1 MSKPRPV
8 IFDLF
13 GTLLNIDSLRADL
26 VAVVTDSRSF
36 EQTWR
41 DKLLGYMLA
50 TAIMRRYES
59 FDQLASEALA
69 YAASMHSV
77 KLSVSY
83 RHALVDGWRFLH
95 PYSDALLALRRL
107 RDAGY
112 SIGVL
117 TNATPGT
124 GRAALENA
132 GLSDLVDCFMS
143 VDALRTY
150 KPDRRAYELVTS
162 HYEVPADDI
171 VFVTAEGWDA
181 TGAAEFGMRVIWCNR
196 TGHPP
201 ETLGARPA
209 LTIAGLTELPALLT
223 DHRAIAV

>member
-1 MSKPRPV
+1 MSSPRPI

-26 VAVVTDSRSF
+26 VAVVTDSKSF
-36 EQTWR
+36 VQTWR

-59 FDQLASEALA
+59 FDQLAAEALA
-69 YAASMHSV
+69 YAASIHSV

-95 PYSDALLALRRL
+95 PYSDVLPALRSL
-107 RDAGY
+107 RDAGFQL
-112 SIGVL
+112 GVL

-132 GLSDLVDCFMS
+132 GLSESIDLFLS
-143 VDALRTY
+143 VDSLRTY

-162 HYEVPADDI
+162 HCEVPADEI
-171 VFVTAEGWDA
+171 VFVTSEGWDA

-201 ETLGARPA
+201 ETLGARPSC
-209 LTIAGLTELPALLT
+209 TIGGLAELPALLT
-223 DHRAIAV
+223 DRAIAV